1 MDMLL
6 RVLGWQLWSGLLA
19 ISDSLTVS
27 LSGSVP
33 VKPHLDGIHGSD
45 NLIWYTQKKNFL
57 EAMLIEEAEQWSEK
71 NKIQWQVT
79 YFVPYHDKQV
89 RFLSRWWYIT
99 TYISVIEIY
108 TCLGQN
114 V

>member
-1 MDMLL
+1 
-6 RVLGWQLWSGLLA
+6 
-19 ISDSLTVS
+19 
-27 LSGSVP
+27 
-33 VKPHLDGIHGSD
+33 
-45 NLIWYTQKKNFL
+45 
-57 EAMLIEEAEQWSEK
+57 MLIEEAEQWSEK

-108 TCLGQN
+108 TCLGQT